1 MSSSSSIA
9 AARRRRAGGAGGPTP
24 QGKPVQQ
31 QQSPTPTS
39 TNVPVNPFTILQQ
52 HHVKLN
58 KLEQIIQE
66 IISKET
72 VGGVKIDSMT
82 NQSPPSSS
90 QSDVNVNELG
100 DLIMA
105 RVEEQLDLKAF
116 YENDERLMN
125 EIEGLKGI
133 VQSQQLVINGFN
145 NTLYTIM
152 DKLHIS
158 APSSDEITD
167 NHISDIISKSEDET
181 TSLDAFP
188 KSVVID
194 EANNTIKEFIAS
206 SFMEDDD
213 ATNNI
218 TNEEA
223 TCGGLLQA

>member
-24 QGKPVQQ
+24 QSKPVQQ
-31 QQSPTPTS
+31 QQTPTPPPS
-39 TNVPVNPFTILQQ
+39 NVPVNPFTILQQ
-52 HHVKLN
+52 HHVKIN

-66 IISKET
+66 LLTKET
-72 VGGVKIDSMT
+72 SNVNT
-82 NQSPPSSS
+82 NSSVTKQPPLSST

-133 VQSQQLVINGFN
+133 IQSQQMVINGFN

-158 APSSDEITD
+158 APVSD
-167 NHISDIISKSEDET
+167 DIVGDDSKSENENI
-181 TSLDAFP
+181 SLEAFP
-188 KSVVID
+188 KKVVID
-194 EANNTIKEFIAS
+194 EASNTIKEFIES
-206 SFMEDDD
+206 STMEDADNTQHIISGD
-213 ATNNI
+213 I
-218 TNEEA
+218 TCN
-223 TCGGLLQA
+223 GLSQI

>member
-24 QGKPVQQ
+24 QNKPT
-31 QQSPTPTS
+31 QQSAPTPTPS
-39 TNVPVNPFTILQQ
+39 NAPINPFTILQQ
-52 HHVKLN
+52 HHVKIN
-58 KLEQIIQE
+58 KLEQIVQKL
-66 IISKET
+66 ISKESNNAT
-72 VGGVKIDSMT
+72 SDSAVT
-82 NQSPPSSS
+82 NQSTLNST
-90 QSDVNVNELG
+90 QSGVNVNELG

-133 VQSQQLVINGFN
+133 IQSQQMVINGFN

-158 APSSDEITD
+158 APSSGEITD
-167 NHISDIISKSEDET
+167 NHISDIVNKNDDEA
-181 TSLDAFP
+181 TSLDAFS

-194 EANNTIKEFIAS
+194 QANNTIKEFVES

-213 ATNNI
+213 TRKDI
-218 TNEEA
+218 TNEEV
-223 TCGGLLQA
+223 TCNGLLQA

>member
-24 QGKPVQQ
+24 QSKPVQ
-31 QQSPTPTS
+31 QQSPTPTP
-39 TNVPVNPFTILQQ
+39 TNAPVNPFTILQQ
-52 HHVKLN
+52 HHVKIN

-66 IISKET
+66 LVTKET
-72 VGGVKIDSMT
+72 NNVTTDSTVT
-82 NQSPPSSS
+82 NQSTLIST
-90 QSDVNVNELG
+90 QSGVNVNELG

-167 NHISDIISKSEDET
+167 NHISDITKNDDET
-181 TSLDAFP
+181 TTLDAFP

-206 SFMEDDD
+206 SFTEDDD
-213 ATNNI
+213 TAKNI

-223 TCGGLLQA
+223 TCNGLLQA